1 MSQPTPA
8 RRAVLKSAL
17 SLVCGTAAAA
27 VAMPLARAQSAKLAQ
42 SAVQYQQT
50 PKDGAMCSGC
60 VNFQPPN
67 ACAIVDGEIK
77 PSGWCVA
84 FAPKAS

>member
-1 MSQPTPA
+1 MSQSMPA
-8 RRAVLKSAL
+8 RRAMLKSAL
-17 SLVCGTAAAA
+17 SLVCGTAAVVA
-27 VAMPLARAQSAKLAQ
+27 AMPLARAQSAKLAQ
-42 SAVQYQQT
+42 NAVQYQQT

-67 ACAIVDGEIK
+67 ACAIVDGEIN
-77 PSGWCVA
+77 PNGWCVA

>member
-1 MSQPTPA
+1 MSNEVSA

-17 SLVCGTAAAA
+17 AVLCGTAAATA
-27 VAMPLARAQSAKLAQ
+27 TTRLARAQDAKLAQ
-42 SAVQYQQT
+42 NVVQYQT
-50 PKDGAMCSGC
+50 SPKDGAMCSGC

-67 ACAIVDGEIK
+67 ACAIVSGEIV
-77 PSGWCVA
+77 PNGWCVA

>member
-1 MSQPTPA
+1 MFDKTPA

-17 SLVCGTAAAA
+17 SLVCGTAAVAA
-27 VAMPLARAQSAKLAQ
+27 AAPLARAQSAKLAQ
-42 SAVQYQQT
+42 NVVQYQTT
-50 PKDGAMCSGC
+50 PKDGAQCSGC

-67 ACAIVDGEIK
+67 ACAIVDGEIN
-77 PSGWCVA
+77 PNGWCVA

>member
-1 MSQPTPA
+1 MSDKTSA
-8 RRAVLKSAL
+8 RRAVLKSAV
-17 SLVCGTAAAA
+17 SLVCGTAAFAA
-27 VAMPLARAQSAKLAQ
+27 AAPLARAQSAKLAQ
-42 SAVQYQQT
+42 NVVQYQNN

-67 ACAIVDGEIK
+67 ACAIVEGEIN
-77 PSGWCVA
+77 PNGWCVA